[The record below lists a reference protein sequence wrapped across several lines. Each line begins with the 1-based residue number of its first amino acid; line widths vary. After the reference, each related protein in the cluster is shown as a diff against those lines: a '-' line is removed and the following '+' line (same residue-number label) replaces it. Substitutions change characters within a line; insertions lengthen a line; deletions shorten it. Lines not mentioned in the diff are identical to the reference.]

1 MQKSNYEMFVD
12 CVNTLKCSQGFYSRL
27 ANQLNEMD
35 EDEIEK
41 LKEHLN
47 SLPQFKDQVDVVL
60 FLEC

>member
-12 CVNTLKCSQGFYSRL
+12 CVNTLKNSQGFYSRL
-27 ANQLNEMD
+27 ANDLNNMYKD
-35 EDEIEK
+35 QIEE
-41 LKEHLN
+41 LKEYLN